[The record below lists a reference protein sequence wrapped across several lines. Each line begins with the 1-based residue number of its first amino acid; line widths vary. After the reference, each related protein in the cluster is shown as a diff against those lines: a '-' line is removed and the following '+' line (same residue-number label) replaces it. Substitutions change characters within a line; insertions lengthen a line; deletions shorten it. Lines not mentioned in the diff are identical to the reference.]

1 MSQVTI
7 YINNNLEE
15 KIKKV
20 AQSMNISI
28 SKFIAN
34 TVEQQLRDEWP
45 DSVKQFSGSWDDF
58 SDAAELR
65 DGNGQDVERESF

>member
-45 DSVKQFSGSWDDF
+45 DSIKQFSGSWDNF
-58 SDAAELR
+58 SDATEIR
-65 DGNGQDVERESF
+65 ESQGQDVERESF